1 MYVIPNFCTCS
12 RVAAIWPEMNSCG
25 VISEIDIKNVIRL
38 RLAIAVGFIV
48 VIDGNGF
55 LFIRIF

>member
-1 MYVIPNFCTCS
+1 
-12 RVAAIWPEMNSCG
+12 
-25 VISEIDIKNVIRL
+25 L